1 MRLPDSYRYNIT
13 SPLRVISVCCSA
25 GCDSLYRSDRLSDA

>member
-13 SPLRVISVCCSA
+13 SSLRIISVCCSA